1 MYDLTAGGWISIPL
15 AFLIVG
21 TLLAANLL
29 RTPSRRARGKY
40 GRKPKQN
47 KTKGKEQ

>member
-21 TLLAANLL
+21 TLLAVNLF
-29 RTPSRRARGKY
+29 RTPLRRSRGKY
-40 GRKPKQN
+40 GRRPKQN
-47 KTKGKEQ
+47 KTKGKE